1 MKATVSV
8 FAPESSILGCSSSR
22 YNLGDEDRGVIS
34 NVGVIGPS
42 SDTEAEAWVTLRI
55 YTGTQSVLKVK
66 KALIQVLKDY
76 CAPWY

>member
-34 NVGVIGPS
+34 NVGVVGPS

-55 YTGTQSVLKVK
+55 DTDTQSVLK
-66 KALIQVLKDY
+66 IKDY

>member
-1 MKATVSV
+1 MKATVCV

-55 YTGTQSVLKVK
+55 DTDTQSVLKVK
-66 KALIQVLKDY
+66 KALFLVLKDY
-76 CAPWY
+76 CVP

>member
-34 NVGVIGPS
+34 NVGVISPS

-55 YTGTQSVLKVK
+55 YTDTQCFKG
-66 KALIQVLKDY
+66 
-76 CAPWY
+76 